1 VTGRCMDC
9 GAEFITD
16 NAYADLCPRCVVIE
30 LADLRADAADYYPR
44 TRTEQ
49 LRERLGVSGN
59 VDE

>member
-1 VTGRCMDC
+1 MDC